1 MWKVPFGVELNDA
14 GESGEIMLVPS
25 FFAMLDLQ
33 LLGRWRNSLQVARPV
48 MICMFF
54 KLCSDTRDVH
64 IGFMD
69 ESPFFCAV
77 VPSRRSSMHRSLCG
91 SWAFVSSFLDA
102 SLPFFEAISARHQV
116 EWLLFLG
123 CFWHFLCP

>member
-14 GESGEIMLVPS
+14 GESGESVPS

-33 LLGRWRNSLQVARPV
+33 LLGRWKNSLKNYIYVARPV

-64 IGFMD
+64 
-69 ESPFFCAV
+69 V
-77 VPSRRSSMHRSLCG
+77 G
-91 SWAFVSSFLDA
+91 SWMNHHSCLCCSTVSKVFNAPVTL
-102 SLPFFEAISARHQV
+102 
-116 EWLLFLG
+116 WFLG
-123 CFWHFLCP
+123 ICFIVP